1 MVCPDPAPAQRGR
14 SQPLAQ
20 SPCLSPG
27 RLHTKQIICEHGDG
41 QHQLPHPGAS
51 KAPGDEKPEQ
61 KAFAR
66 PGHGHGAGH
75 AARAPPPRGR
85 GHRTNTAKET
95 GSSKRWFSATMTQP
109 LHGQCAETSDSPS
122 SEGLHGQS
130 VVGNGEPRWLRTPCP
145 GTPESQRPHPRQ
157 DRETNAVIKPQGT
170 GEI

>member
-1 MVCPDPAPAQRGR
+1 MVCPDPVPAQRGR

-61 KAFAR
+61 KSIRAWAR
-66 PGHGHGAGH
+66 RGTRSTSPPAAGTGPPNKH
-75 AARAPPPRGR
+75 TAR
-85 GHRTNTAKET
+85 ET
-95 GSSKRWFSATMTQP
+95 GSSKRWFSTTMTQP

-145 GTPESQRPHPRQ
+145 ETPESQRPQPRQ
-157 DRETNAVIKPQGT
+157 NRETNAVIKPQGT